1 MYDKSAEY
9 VRKSIHFLDKISY
22 IPALFVS
29 IIFFIFFLEIL
40 VNPFN
45 WIYLSSTYL
54 LGSFIGFLLYNY
66 DKNYIS
72 PLIQNEEFDGIILN
86 ALFLGIVGSV
96 FHGTGIFILIKGL
109 LILFYKINEDFLT
122 SKYKKK
128 NYRQDFSLKLYN
140 SLNSI
145 SSIAALM
152 IIMLVFYKLGI
163 SVILNVFD
171 QLIIGNFQI
180 LFEPFYIYLI
190 ISVIIVVFDHSNE
203 EFFKDTLDFSPKVGG
218 KDLIKGILSCCFY
231 AAGIFILFRGIVL
244 ISLPEQNKNIS
255 HIRSKKR
262 EEGLVIN
269 SN

>member
-29 IIFFIFFLEIL
+29 IIYFIFFLEIL
-40 VNPFN
+40 VNPFD

-72 PLIQNEEFDGIILN
+72 PLIHNEEFDDIILD
-86 ALFLGIVGSV
+86 ALCWGIVGCI
-96 FHGTGIFILIKGL
+96 FYGTGIFILIKGL
-109 LILFYKINEDFLT
+109 LILFYKINEDFLII
-122 SKYKKK
+122 KDKKK
-128 NYRQDFSLKLYN
+128 NYRQNFSLKLYS

-145 SSIAALM
+145 SSIAALV
-152 IIMLVFYKLGI
+152 IIMLVFYKLGV
-163 SVILNVFD
+163 SVILNLFD

-190 ISVIIVVFDHSNE
+190 ISIIIVVFDHSNE
-203 EFFKDTLDFSPKVGG
+203 EFFKDTLDLSPKVGG
-218 KDLIKGILSCCFY
+218 KVIVSLDGVGLGCC
-231 AAGIFILFRGIVL
+231 GNR
-244 ISLPEQNKNIS
+244 
-255 HIRSKKR
+255 IRLTAMTTS
-262 EEGLVIN
+262 
-269 SN
+269 